1 MRQSASASAKKFS
14 EPVAAGLPSNRS
26 SHFADASR
34 PSMHCCGT
42 TAWRKRFDGGEQSSA
57 YGGGFMKKNWLLLPI
72 LVLACAF
79 AQADEELYRWVDAQ
93 GNVHYSD
100 HLPPATIK
108 QFEKMK
114 ALGGKPGDVPLPYVL
129 QQAVNNFPVKLYTT
143 DCGETCTRAR
153 ALLAKRGIP
162 YTELDASVAQTQQEL
177 KKLTGGTLEVPVL
190 QVGSDTVRGFEE

>member
-1 MRQSASASAKKFS
+1 
-14 EPVAAGLPSNRS
+14 
-26 SHFADASR
+26 
-34 PSMHCCGT
+34 
-42 TAWRKRFDGGEQSSA
+42 
-57 YGGGFMKKNWLLLPI
+57 MKKNWLLLPI

-129 QQAVNNFPVKLYTT
+129 QQAVSNFPVKLYTS
-143 DCGETCTRAR
+143 DCGDPCTSAR

-162 YTELDASVAQTQQEL
+162 YTELDATAAQTQQEL
-177 KKLTGGTLEVPVL
+177 KKLTGGPLEVPVL
-190 QVGSDTVRGFEE
+190 QVGSDTVRGFQEGRWNAALDAAGYPQTAMIPPRPPTKPAKPAEGAPDGAQPANAPPEAAPAASAPTPPSQSQ